1 MSRRAKREEKVK
13 SKIFSKLI
21 VTAILLALAFM
32 ILKLA
37 PNYVNT
43 EITDK
48 ANLVINN
55 SNVTQ
60 DLKKDVIIENGVIYI
75 SKEDISNFFDPH
87 IYYDEK
93 YNQIVTTS
101 NTKVASM
108 VIGQNEMINN
118 GTKVQTSAT
127 VIEKEDTIYIP
138 FSTFK
143 DIYNVEIGYIEST
156 NTITVDS
163 KDRKFVKANSLK
175 DDGVKAYPTVFSR
188 NVDTLKQ
195 GESFVVVQN
204 EEQQN
209 QEENGW
215 TEIRTDRGKLGYIKS
230 TNVQNEYTVRED
242 LTTPNQEKEK
252 ISMI

>member
-87 IYYDEK
+87 I
-93 YNQIVTTS
+93 
-101 NTKVASM
+101 
-108 VIGQNEMINN
+108 
-118 GTKVQTSAT
+118 
-127 VIEKEDTIYIP
+127 
-138 FSTFK
+138 
-143 DIYNVEIGYIEST
+143 
-156 NTITVDS
+156 
-163 KDRKFVKANSLK
+163 
-175 DDGVKAYPTVFSR
+175 
-188 NVDTLKQ
+188 
-195 GESFVVVQN
+195 
-204 EEQQN
+204 
-209 QEENGW
+209 
-215 TEIRTDRGKLGYIKS
+215 
-230 TNVQNEYTVRED
+230 
-242 LTTPNQEKEK
+242 
-252 ISMI
+252 